1 MKEYLKEIFTSV
13 SDIMLKMIL
22 NLQVSKKFNL
32 HYTYFFYKKPV
43 YKKLEAAA
51 P

>member
-1 MKEYLKEIFTSV
+1 MFKISQMYLT
-13 SDIMLKMIL
+13 LKM
-22 NLQVSKKFNL
+22 
-32 HYTYFFYKKPV
+32 YTYFFIRKQV